1 VATDGNDGDAPGAS
15 FKVVPVGISNVVS
28 DMYFDD
34 EVSVEVSNTFTSLND
49 SVPTAEAEAEPDAQP
64 SIPTSDFKVSNTTI
78 DGLSAKHITTYLDEY
93 SGTLNIYVVG
103 SGTWEY
109 KITANVPSYTN
120 TPLTSIL
127 TAVLNGAI
135 IKPAA
140 AE

>member
-78 DGLSAKHITTYLDEY
+78 DGLSAKHITTYL
-93 SGTLNIYVVG
+93 NIYVVG